1 MQHPEEGIIHAW
13 LDGALP
19 ANEAA
24 ALEAHVA
31 SCDACSALVAE
42 ARGLIAGASRIVGY
56 LDVVPA
62 NVIPVTPPAK
72 KRLYLVRSAWPAA
85 IAASLIIAVGLY
97 NSRGRDAAPVL
108 SDAVNT
114 EPSSAAPAP
123 PAAPMSIGPQLET
136 SATMGRRSGAEVER
150 IAAVRTPEAVALD
163 SNVLPPAGAITQKA
177 SVPAAP
183 PSVSPLTSAGAGAA
197 APAAATGAVAG
208 ADARSEVLADSA
220 RLLRALGG
228 GGGGGGRGT
237 GAVGGTARRAPAQAQ
252 AARDFAMVDQAAAE
266 AVRAA
271 VGCYE
276 LNASTDVL
284 PARFAL
290 TADSAAVPGL
300 LSIRYLDAEDRLAP
314 PIIDLG
320 WRPSGGSIT
329 VRNAAGMQLL
339 TMVKTASGVTGESP
353 NGQRNGRVL
362 SCR

>member
-42 ARGLIAGASRIVGY
+42 ARGLIAGASRIVGH

-62 NVIPVTPPAK
+62 NVIPVIPPAR
-72 KRLYLVRSAWPAA
+72 KRVYLMRSAWPAA
-85 IAASLIIAVGLY
+85 IAASLIIGIGFYA
-97 NSRGRDAAPVL
+97 SRGSEGVSEL
-108 SDAVNT
+108 SNAVSP
-114 EPSSAAPAP
+114 EPSSAVSAQPAT
-123 PAAPMSIGPQLET
+123 PMSIGPQVEA
-136 SATMGRRSGAEVER
+136 SATTGRRSEAPVEPM
-150 IAAVRTPEAVALD
+150 AAVRAQESALD
-163 SNVLPPAGAITQKA
+163 LPPVGATAQKA
-177 SVPAAP
+177 SVAPAP
-183 PSVSPLTSAGAGAA
+183 PTVSPLASAGVAAA
-197 APAAATGAVAG
+197 APAAATGAVA
-208 ADARSEVLADSA
+208 ANDARSEVRADSA
-220 RLLRALGG
+220 RLQRARVGG
-228 GGGGGGRGT
+228 RGGGGRGG
-237 GAVGGTARRAPAQAQ
+237 GAVGGTARSAIPATAQAQ
-252 AARDFAMVDQAAAE
+252 VARDFAMVDQASAE
-266 AVRAA
+266 AIRAA

-314 PIIDLG
+314 PIVDLG
-320 WRPSGGSIT
+320 WVPAGGSIT
-329 VRNAAGMQLL
+329 IRNAAGVHLL